1 MEQVTQWSCGCHV
14 PGTVQDHVECGFSQP
29 DLVKGVPVHGRGD
42 GTRWS
47 FKAPSN
53 PKHSMILQY
62 IWHFVRSL
70 AYILYTKKI
79 FSYGIQKVLE
89 SNMHLVNVP
98 LTYFLMICVFLMN
111 MFQCF
116 FLTEVIS
123 ILAFQT
129 FVYYEFFLYLHQLPE
144 CLRDSRY

>member
-1 MEQVTQWSCGCHV
+1 MKETLPSERSKALEQVTQWSCVCPI
-14 PGTVQDHVECGFSQP
+14 PGSVQDQVEYGFSQP
-29 DLVKGVPVHGRGD
+29 DLVNGVLVHGRGG

-47 FKAPSN
+47 FKAPFN

-79 FSYGIQKVLE
+79 FSYEIQKVLE

-98 LTYFLMICVFLMN
+98 LTYFPMICVFLMN
-111 MFQCF
+111 IFQCF
-116 FLTEVIS
+116 FLTDVIS
-123 ILAFQT
+123 ILVFQT
-129 FVYYEFFLYLHQLPE
+129 FVY
-144 CLRDSRY
+144 